1 MNETAN
7 ILNNVTN
14 RSLVLLDEVGRGTS
28 TYDGLSI
35 AWSVIEYL
43 NSVPEKPMVL
53 FATHYHEL
61 TELEE
66 FYDTVIN
73 YNVSVKETEKEV
85 IFLRNVKRGSSDRSY
100 GIEVA
105 KLAGLPVKVIS
116 RAKDLLA
123 DLRNDDRVVR
133 KHPPKT
139 RQNSLFE
146 IENILLDKIKS
157 LDPDSM
163 SPKEALNTIYDL
175 KKEIK
180 E

>member
-1 MNETAN
+1 
-7 ILNNVTN
+7 
-14 RSLVLLDEVGRGTS
+14 
-28 TYDGLSI
+28 
-35 AWSVIEYL
+35 
-43 NSVPEKPMVL
+43 MVL

-66 FYDTVIN
+66 FYDTVVN

-105 KLAGLPVKVIS
+105 KLAGLPESVII

-123 DLRNDDRVVR
+123 DLKDDDRVIR

-139 RQNSLFE
+139 RQNSLFQ
-146 IENILLDKIKS
+146 IENILINRIKS
-157 LDPDSM
+157 LNPDNL
-163 SPKEALNTIYDL
+163 SPKKALDILYDL

-180 E
+180 NQ